1 MDAVTDAVKGAVV
14 ISGAGR
20 DKGDYLAIVA
30 ANAERVFV
38 CNGRDRPLAKAKNP
52 AHLTMTGLTL
62 PPEAMR
68 GNRAL
73 KKALRRIRTET
84 EAKQNGV
91 SPEL

>member
-1 MDAVTDAVKGAVV
+1 MTDAVKGAVV

-38 CNGRDRPLAKAKNP
+38 CNGRDRPLARPKAKNP